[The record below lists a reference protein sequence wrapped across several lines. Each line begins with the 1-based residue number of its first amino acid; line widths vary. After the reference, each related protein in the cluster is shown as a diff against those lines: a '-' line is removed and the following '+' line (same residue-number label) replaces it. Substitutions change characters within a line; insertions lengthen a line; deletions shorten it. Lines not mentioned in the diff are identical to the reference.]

1 MILSAKRMRAR
12 IADRCMQGTSQ
23 SGAYKRTSD
32 AIGKRVQAHIERRH
46 HLLNGGQPV
55 ELRALSYFL
64 MIAREGTISGAA
76 NVLHLSQ
83 PTLSRQMQ
91 ELEHE
96 LGCTLFERGKRRIEL
111 TEEGMRLRSRAE
123 EIVDL
128 VDRTERDFRT
138 SPNTLAGEVRIGG
151 GETPA
156 MSLITDIIAELQSA
170 YPLMTFSL
178 YSGNAVDVSER
189 LETGRID
196 FGLFLGPTDLGRF
209 ESLPLPAQNAWGVL
223 MRQDDPLAARERIA
237 PEDLIGK
244 PIILSQQAGNEMSR
258 WFKRDLED
266 LDVVA
271 TYNLLYNAA
280 LLARRGVGYVLGL
293 EGIAATSP
301 TSELAFRPLDP
312 PLDADVSIGW
322 KRYQSFSPAASVFLQ
337 SIRERWG

>member
-1 MILSAKRMRAR
+1 MLYYLVYACLAHAENARLQPAPHDTPARSPHRPKRPPK
-12 IADRCMQGTSQ
+12 SH
-23 SGAYKRTSD
+23 RTRPEGN
-32 AIGKRVQAHIERRH
+32 AMEFRT
-46 HLLNGGQPV
+46 
-55 ELRALSYFL
+55 LSYFL

-76 NVLHLSQ
+76 QVLHLSQ

-91 ELEHE
+91 ELERE

-111 TEEGMRLRSRAE
+111 TEAGMRLRSRAE

-128 VDRTERDFRT
+128 VDRTEQEFHTTPD
-138 SPNTLAGEVRIGG
+138 TLAGEVRIGG

-178 YSGNAVDVSER
+178 HSGNAVDVSDR

-223 MRQDDPLAARERIA
+223 MRRDDPLATRDRIA

-244 PIILSQQAGNEMSR
+244 PIILSQQAGNEMNR

-280 LLARRGVGYVLGL
+280 LLARGGVGYVLGL

-312 PLDADVSIGW
+312 PLTADVSIGW
-322 KRYQSFSPAASVFLQ
+322 KRYQSFSPAANVFLQ

>member
-1 MILSAKRMRAR
+1 MYTLRMQRTPALSPRPAPHDTPARSPHRPKRPPK
-12 IADRCMQGTSQ
+12 SH
-23 SGAYKRTSD
+23 RTRPEGN
-32 AIGKRVQAHIERRH
+32 AMEFRT
-46 HLLNGGQPV
+46 
-55 ELRALSYFL
+55 LSYFL

-76 NVLHLSQ
+76 QVLHLSQ

-91 ELEHE
+91 ELERE

-111 TEEGMRLRSRAE
+111 TEAGMRLRSRAE

-128 VDRTERDFRT
+128 VDRTEQEFHTTPD
-138 SPNTLAGEVRIGG
+138 TLAGEVRIGG

-156 MSLITDIIAELQSA
+156 MSLITNIIAELQSA

-178 YSGNAVDVSER
+178 HSGNAVDVSDR

-223 MRQDDPLAARERIA
+223 MRRDDPLATRDRIA

-244 PIILSQQAGNEMSR
+244 PIILSQQAGNEMNR

-280 LLARRGVGYVLGL
+280 LLARGGVGYVLGL

-312 PLDADVSIGW
+312 PLTADVSIGW
-322 KRYQSFSPAASVFLQ
+322 KRYQSFSSAANVFLQ

>member
-1 MILSAKRMRAR
+1 MLYYLVYACLAHAENARLQPAPHDTPARGPHRPKRPPK
-12 IADRCMQGTSQ
+12 SH
-23 SGAYKRTSD
+23 RTRPEGN
-32 AIGKRVQAHIERRH
+32 AMEFRT
-46 HLLNGGQPV
+46 
-55 ELRALSYFL
+55 LSYFL

-76 NVLHLSQ
+76 QVLHLSQ

-91 ELEHE
+91 ELERE

-111 TEEGMRLRSRAE
+111 TEAGMRLRSRAE

-128 VDRTERDFRT
+128 VDRTEQEFHTTPD
-138 SPNTLAGEVRIGG
+138 TLAGEVRIGG

-178 YSGNAVDVSER
+178 HSGNAVDVSDR

-223 MRQDDPLAARERIA
+223 MRRDDPLATRDRIA

-244 PIILSQQAGNEMSR
+244 PIILSQQAGNEMNR

-280 LLARRGVGYVLGL
+280 LLARGGVGYVLGL

-312 PLDADVSIGW
+312 PLTADVSIGW
-322 KRYQSFSPAASVFLQ
+322 KRYQSFSPAANVFLQ

>member
-1 MILSAKRMRAR
+1 MHTLRMQRTPALSPRPAPHDTPARSPHRPKRPPK
-12 IADRCMQGTSQ
+12 SH
-23 SGAYKRTSD
+23 RTRPEGN
-32 AIGKRVQAHIERRH
+32 AMEFRT
-46 HLLNGGQPV
+46 
-55 ELRALSYFL
+55 LSYFL

-76 NVLHLSQ
+76 QVLHLSQ

-91 ELEHE
+91 ELERE

-111 TEEGMRLRSRAE
+111 TEAGMRLRSRAE

-128 VDRTERDFRT
+128 VDRTEQEFHTTPD
-138 SPNTLAGEVRIGG
+138 TLAGEVRIGG

-178 YSGNAVDVSER
+178 HSGNAVDVSDR

-223 MRQDDPLAARERIA
+223 MRRDDPLATRDRIA

-244 PIILSQQAGNEMSR
+244 PIILSQQAGNEMNR

-280 LLARRGVGYVLGL
+280 LLARGGVGYVLGL

-312 PLDADVSIGW
+312 PLTADVSIGW
-322 KRYQSFSPAASVFLQ
+322 KRYQSFSPAANVFLQ

>member
-1 MILSAKRMRAR
+1 
-12 IADRCMQGTSQ
+12 
-23 SGAYKRTSD
+23 
-32 AIGKRVQAHIERRH
+32 
-46 HLLNGGQPV
+46 
-55 ELRALSYFL
+55 
-64 MIAREGTISGAA
+64 
-76 NVLHLSQ
+76 
-83 PTLSRQMQ
+83 
-91 ELEHE
+91 
-96 LGCTLFERGKRRIEL
+96 
-111 TEEGMRLRSRAE
+111 
-123 EIVDL
+123 
-128 VDRTERDFRT
+128 
-138 SPNTLAGEVRIGG
+138 
-151 GETPA
+151 
-156 MSLITDIIAELQSA
+156 MSLVANIISELQST

-196 FGLFLGPTDLGRF
+196 FGLFLGPTDLERF

-266 LDVVA
+266 LNVVA

-301 TSELAFRPLDP
+301 TSELAFCPLDP

-322 KRYQSFSPAASVFLQ
+322 KRYQSFSPAANVFLQ

>member
-1 MILSAKRMRAR
+1 MYTLRMQRTPALSPRPAPHDTPARSPHRPKRPPK
-12 IADRCMQGTSQ
+12 SH
-23 SGAYKRTSD
+23 RTRPEGN
-32 AIGKRVQAHIERRH
+32 AMEFRT
-46 HLLNGGQPV
+46 
-55 ELRALSYFL
+55 LSYFL

-76 NVLHLSQ
+76 QVLHLSQ

-91 ELEHE
+91 ELERE

-111 TEEGMRLRSRAE
+111 TEAGMRLRSRAE

-128 VDRTERDFRT
+128 VDRTEQEFHTTPD
-138 SPNTLAGEVRIGG
+138 TLAGEVRIGG

-156 MSLITDIIAELQSA
+156 MSLITNIIAELQSA

-178 YSGNAVDVSER
+178 HSGNAVDVSDR

-223 MRQDDPLAARERIA
+223 MRRDDPLATRDRIA

-244 PIILSQQAGNEMSR
+244 PIILSQQAGNEMNR

-280 LLARRGVGYVLGL
+280 LLARGGVGYVLGL

-312 PLDADVSIGW
+312 PLTADVSIGW
-322 KRYQSFSPAASVFLQ
+322 KRYQSFSPAANVFLQ
-337 SIRERWG
+337 SIRERWE

>member
-1 MILSAKRMRAR
+1 MHTLRMHRTPARSPRPAPHDTPALSPRPRRPKRPPK
-12 IADRCMQGTSQ
+12 SH
-23 SGAYKRTSD
+23 RTRPEGN
-32 AIGKRVQAHIERRH
+32 AMEFRT
-46 HLLNGGQPV
+46 
-55 ELRALSYFL
+55 LSYFL

-76 NVLHLSQ
+76 QVLHLSQ

-91 ELEHE
+91 ELERE
-96 LGCTLFERGKRRIEL
+96 LGCTLFERGKRRVEL
-111 TEEGMRLRSRAE
+111 TEAGMRLRSRAE

-128 VDRTERDFRT
+128 VDRTEQEFHTTPD
-138 SPNTLAGEVRIGG
+138 TLAGEVRIGG

>member
-1 MILSAKRMRAR
+1 MILSTKRMRAR

-209 ESLPLPAQNAWGVL
+209 ESLPL
-223 MRQDDPLAARERIA
+223 AARERIA

>member
-1 MILSAKRMRAR
+1 MHTLRMQRTPALSPRPAPHDTPARSPHRPKRPPK
-12 IADRCMQGTSQ
+12 SH
-23 SGAYKRTSD
+23 RTRPEGN
-32 AIGKRVQAHIERRH
+32 AMEFRT
-46 HLLNGGQPV
+46 
-55 ELRALSYFL
+55 LSYFL

-76 NVLHLSQ
+76 QVLHLSQ

-91 ELEHE
+91 ELERE

-111 TEEGMRLRSRAE
+111 TEAGMRLRSRAE

-128 VDRTERDFRT
+128 VDRTEQEFHTTPD
-138 SPNTLAGEVRIGG
+138 TLAGEVRIGG

-178 YSGNAVDVSER
+178 HSGNAVDVSDR

-223 MRQDDPLAARERIA
+223 MRRDDPLATRDRIA

-280 LLARRGVGYVLGL
+280 LLARGGVGYVLGL

-301 TSELAFRPLDP
+301 TSELAFCPLDP
-312 PLDADVSIGW
+312 PLTADVSIGW
-322 KRYQSFSPAASVFLQ
+322 KRYQSFSPAANVFLQ

>member
-1 MILSAKRMRAR
+1 MEF
-12 IADRCMQGTSQ
+12 
-23 SGAYKRTSD
+23 RT
-32 AIGKRVQAHIERRH
+32 
-46 HLLNGGQPV
+46 
-55 ELRALSYFL
+55 LSYFL

-76 NVLHLSQ
+76 QVLHLSQ

-91 ELEHE
+91 ELERE

-111 TEEGMRLRSRAE
+111 TEAGMRLRSRAE

-128 VDRTERDFRT
+128 VDRTEQEFHTTPD
-138 SPNTLAGEVRIGG
+138 TLAGEVRIGG

-178 YSGNAVDVSER
+178 HSGNAVDVSDR

-196 FGLFLGPTDLGRF
+196 FGLFVGQAALDRF
-209 ESLPLPAQNAWGVL
+209 ESLPLPANNTWGVL
-223 MRQDDPLAARERIA
+223 MRSTDPLARRERVA

-244 PIILSQQAGNEMSR
+244 PIILSQQAGNEMNR

-280 LLARRGVGYVLGL
+280 LLARGGVGYVLGL

-322 KRYQSFSPAASVFLQ
+322 KRYQSFSPAANVFLQ

>member
-1 MILSAKRMRAR
+1 MPVAAPAPASGRA
-12 IADRCMQGTSQ
+12 S
-23 SGAYKRTSD
+23 
-32 AIGKRVQAHIERRH
+32 E
-46 HLLNGGQPV
+46 
-55 ELRALSYFL
+55 
-64 MIAREGTISGAA
+64 
-76 NVLHLSQ
+76 
-83 PTLSRQMQ
+83 Q
-91 ELEHE
+91 EFH
-96 LGCTLFERGKRRIEL
+96 T
-111 TEEGMRLRSRAE
+111 TP
-123 EIVDL
+123 D
-128 VDRTERDFRT
+128 
-138 SPNTLAGEVRIGG
+138 TLAGEVRIGG

-156 MSLITDIIAELQSA
+156 MSLVANIISELQNT

>member
-1 MILSAKRMRAR
+1 MILSTKRMRAR

-32 AIGKRVQAHIERRH
+32 AIGKRVQAHIERR

-138 SPNTLAGEVRIGG
+138 SPNTLAGE

>member
-1 MILSAKRMRAR
+1 M
-12 IADRCMQGTSQ
+12 
-23 SGAYKRTSD
+23 
-32 AIGKRVQAHIERRH
+32 
-46 HLLNGGQPV
+46 

-138 SPNTLAGEVRIGG
+138 SRIGG